1 MREID
6 KFRAK
11 NHKESNFLFN
21 GKRKKTK
28 WTKKNPV
35 SKMYVV
41 VVFMSHS
48 IFFEEGVQK

>member
-6 KFRAK
+6 
-11 NHKESNFLFN
+11 NFLFN